1 VGQTFKEECTMSTK
15 RSFLGQLARGGLG
28 WLSRRRLP
36 QVMGTLRLPGLEGSV
51 EVFRDRWGVPH
62 LYASTL
68 PDLFFGQGFVHAQ
81 DRLWQMELNRR
92 TAQGCLSEL
101 FGDLALDTDR
111 TTRTFGF
118 NRLGRAD
125 LANAPDDLR
134 QAVEAYSAGVNA
146 FLDQP
151 DGKLPVEFTLLRHRP
166 EPWQPE
172 DTFAFSRVMI
182 WQLSHAWYG
191 GIVRAQMAEAVGEE
205 EAAELEIQYPRTNP
219 IALPAGIEFHHL
231 DPDGTLHRARGPFL
245 DRGKGSNAW
254 AVSGKRSATGNA
266 FLCNDM
272 HLEVR
277 MPGLWY
283 TNHLH
288 AGEYHVTGVSIPGL
302 LAVQVGHNARIA
314 WGMTLAFT
322 DCEDLFVE
330 EVNPQLPHRYRF
342 RDEWLEAEVI
352 KEPIQVKGRTEPH
365 IEEVLVTRHGPII
378 SDVVGYSEQRIAVNS
393 MALRPCPAVSG
404 WLHLNQA
411 EGWDDFVAAMQLIE
425 APQLAVTYADVEGNT
440 GYWVTGK
447 VPVRAKGDGTIPV
460 PGWSGEYEWV
470 GEVPFEEMPHALNPE
485 QGYVVT
491 CNHRIVSDDYP
502 HYLGRVWMN
511 GYRARRIVD
520 VFESM
525 QKLSVDEF
533 RMLHLDVTCLPG
545 KEFVARLEGL
555 ESTDPDVQLAL
566 EHLLAWD
573 GRLTPESVAGAL
585 YEVVRY
591 TLVREL
597 LEPGL
602 GPELTV
608 RLMGHGFHPLLF
620 LAQEFYGHD
629 TVTLFRLLDNPDSWW
644 VQQAGGREAVLTRS
658 LRRAVAWLR
667 GELGP
672 DVQEWQWGK
681 IHRVTFAHSLSLQK
695 PFDQVFDRGPFPIGG
710 DTDTPCQTAIS
721 PDDPYDNTS
730 YAPSFRQII
739 DLGDLARSVAVNPPG
754 QSGHLGSPHYDDL
767 IEPWLKGDYY
777 PLLWTR
783 EQVEQEAQSRLVLE
797 GEG

>member
-1 VGQTFKEECTMSTK
+1 
-15 RSFLGQLARGGLG
+15 
-28 WLSRRRLP
+28 
-36 QVMGTLRLPGLEGSV
+36 
-51 EVFRDRWGVPH
+51 
-62 LYASTL
+62 
-68 PDLFFGQGFVHAQ
+68 
-81 DRLWQMELNRR
+81 
-92 TAQGCLSEL
+92 
-101 FGDLALDTDR
+101 
-111 TTRTFGF
+111 
-118 NRLGRAD
+118 
-125 LANAPDDLR
+125 
-134 QAVEAYSAGVNA
+134 
-146 FLDQP
+146 
-151 DGKLPVEFTLLRHRP
+151 
-166 EPWQPE
+166 
-172 DTFAFSRVMI
+172 
-182 WQLSHAWYG
+182 
-191 GIVRAQMAEAVGEE
+191 
-205 EAAELEIQYPRTNP
+205 
-219 IALPAGIEFHHL
+219 
-231 DPDGTLHRARGPFL
+231 
-245 DRGKGSNAW
+245 
-254 AVSGKRSATGNA
+254 
-266 FLCNDM
+266 
-272 HLEVR
+272 
-277 MPGLWY
+277 
-283 TNHLH
+283 
-288 AGEYHVTGVSIPGL
+288 
-302 LAVQVGHNARIA
+302 
-314 WGMTLAFT
+314 
-322 DCEDLFVE
+322 
-330 EVNPQLPHRYRF
+330 
-342 RDEWLEAEVI
+342 
-352 KEPIQVKGRTEPH
+352 
-365 IEEVLVTRHGPII
+365 
-378 SDVVGYSEQRIAVNS
+378 
-393 MALRPCPAVSG
+393 
-404 WLHLNQA
+404 
-411 EGWDDFVAAMQLIE
+411 
-425 APQLAVTYADVEGNT
+425 
-440 GYWVTGK
+440 
-447 VPVRAKGDGTIPV
+447 V

-491 CNHRIVSDDYP
+491 CNHRIVPDDYP